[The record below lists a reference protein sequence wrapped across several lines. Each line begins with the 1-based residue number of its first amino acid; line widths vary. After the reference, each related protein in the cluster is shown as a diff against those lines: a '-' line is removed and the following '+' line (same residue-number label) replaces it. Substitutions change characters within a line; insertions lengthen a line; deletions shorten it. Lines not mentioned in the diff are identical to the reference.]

1 MSTATTTP
9 AALDITAELARLR
22 AENEMLKQ
30 KTAAS
35 ERKLSV
41 RYNPEKGTVSVAG
54 LNARFPTSLYP
65 NQWIKLNQ
73 FMPQVLA
80 CLAAHKD
87 EIDRQEAARAA
98 GK

>member
-9 AALDITAELARLR
+9 ADITAELARLR

-30 KTAAS
+30 KTALT

-41 RYNPEKGTVSVAG
+41 RYNPEKGTVSVTG

-65 NQWIKLNQ
+65 NQWVKLNQ

-87 EIDRQEAARAA
+87 EIDRQEAVRAA